1 MYTAIYCN
9 PSAFKHNVTIKE
21 YIMPILTDEEAD
33 ALDEELT
40 RTVPKLT
47 DVEGPFIKNYRSS
60 MLVALDQ
67 FTAQYLQARMLATKQ
82 TPTELIS
89 EMVRERIA
97 TSA

>member
-1 MYTAIYCN
+1 MMA
-9 PSAFKHNVTIKE
+9 
-21 YIMPILTDEEAD
+21 ILTDEEAN

-47 DVEGPFIKNYRSS
+47 NVEGPFIKNYRQS

-67 FTAQYLQARMLATKQ
+67 FSAQYLQARMLATKQ
-82 TPTELIS
+82 SPSELIS

-97 TSA
+97 SSQ

>member
-1 MYTAIYCN
+1 
-9 PSAFKHNVTIKE
+9 V
-21 YIMPILTDEEAD
+21 PILTDEEAD

-47 DVEGPFIKNYRSS
+47 DIEGPFIKNYRSS

-67 FTAQYLQARMLATKQ
+67 LSAQYLQARMLATKQ
-82 TPTELIS
+82 TPAEIIG

-97 TSA
+97 ASA